1 MPTPTPRLLILGG
14 GAVVTEYY
22 VPALHALGWQ
32 HEALIAEPSQRAIE
46 AIGALAAS
54 IRVDALDF
62 ETALADTSIGS
73 RFDAAVVAV
82 PNALHERAAELAL
95 KRGLHVLC
103 EKPLAMSS
111 EACCRLATVAEQAG
125 RTLGVGM
132 VRRLLPSFELL
143 QQAISS
149 RLIGDLIR
157 IDAQDGEPYAWLSDS
172 GASFRPENGGVL
184 TDMGVHYLDF
194 LQELCGPLTPLSYT
208 DDCRGGVE
216 ANALFELR
224 TQDGIP
230 LNVQLSRTRRLAN
243 RMVCMGT
250 RGSLSLAKDKFD
262 RCVWRA
268 EDSNATLLVR
278 DEAAAGSL
286 EDAFKRQLLEFV
298 TGIRNGAAPRVSADR
313 ASTTMRLIEWAYS
326 QRHGK
331 AAAAPSS
338 ESASLEAGPVFITG
352 GTGFIGSHLVERL
365 SVTAPNSIVAA
376 VRSYRTCAEIA
387 RFPISLPRV
396 DLLDSGAVR
405 QALRGARYVFHL
417 AYGREDR
424 DAERITV
431 DATRTVVEAAIAEQC
446 EAVVVLSTIYVFG
459 RHEARVDES
468 SAYAPVGGAYGRTK
482 TRMEQWCLSRAASSP
497 RTRIVV
503 LNPGCVYGPRGS
515 TYSEMPSRLAHE
527 GAFCWI
533 DQGRGIANYTYV
545 GNLVDAMLAAATC
558 VEAHGQ
564 RFIVC
569 DGSTTWRT
577 FLEGLLGPGAAELL
591 SYTRAE
597 LQDLHRRRPR
607 PALRDLGR
615 IIANDPDV
623 RSVIRESR
631 TGELALRAVDRVA
644 PRMLAPLRAK
654 PARQQL
660 TAEPTRSN
668 NKPLPPEWLSDLFGP
683 ESTVFVA
690 DRAHDVLGWTPRISL
705 EDGMQH
711 TRMWLDQTGGS
722 ADSD

>member
-1 MPTPTPRLLILGG
+1 LLILGG

-32 HEALIAEPSQRAIE
+32 HGALVVEPSRRAIE
-46 AIGALAAS
+46 AIGDLDAS

-73 RFDAAVVAV
+73 SFDAAVVAV

-111 EACCRLATVAEQAG
+111 AACCRLATVAEQAG
-125 RTLGVGM
+125 RTLAVGM
-132 VRRLLPSFELL
+132 VRRLLPSFQLL
-143 QQAISS
+143 QQALAS
-149 RLIGDLIR
+149 RLIGDLVG
-157 IDAQDGEPYAWLSDS
+157 IDVQDGEPYAWLSDS

-216 ANALFELR
+216 ANSLFELR
-224 TQDGIP
+224 TQHGVP
-230 LNVQLSRTRRLAN
+230 LKLELSRTRRLAN
-243 RMVCMGT
+243 TMVCTGT
-250 RGSLSLAKDKFD
+250 RGSLSVAKDRFD
-262 RCVWRA
+262 RCVWKP
-268 EDSNATLLVR
+268 EDSSAAVLVR
-278 DEAAAGSL
+278 DEASAGLL
-286 EDAFKRQLLEFV
+286 ESAFERQLLEFAK
-298 TGIRNGAAPRVSADR
+298 GIQCGAPPRVSGDY
-313 ASTTMRLIEWAYS
+313 ASRTMQLIEWAYAH
-326 QRHGK
+326 REK
-331 AAAAPSS
+331 AAVEPSS
-338 ESASLEAGPVFITG
+338 ESAILKSGPVFVTG

-365 SVTAPNSIVAA
+365 ASSPSSPVVAG

-387 RFPISLPRV
+387 RFPISMPRV
-396 DLLDSGAVR
+396 DLLDSAAVR

-431 DATRTVVEAAIAEQC
+431 DATRTIVEAAIAERC

-459 RHEARVDES
+459 RQDGRVDES
-468 SAYAPVGGAYGRTK
+468 CPYVPVGGAYGRTK
-482 TRMEQWCLSRAASSP
+482 TLMEQWCLGRAASSP
-497 RTRIVV
+497 DTRIVV

-515 TYSEMPSRLAHE
+515 TYSEMPARLARE

-533 DQGRGIANYTYV
+533 DDGRGIANYTYV
-545 GNLVDAMLAAATC
+545 DNLVDAMLAAATC
-558 VEAHGQ
+558 VEAHGR

-569 DGSTTWRT
+569 DGATTWRT
-577 FLEGLLGPGAAELL
+577 FFEGLLGPGAAELP
-591 SYTRAE
+591 SYTRHE
-597 LQDLHRRRPR
+597 LQELHRRRPR
-607 PALRDLGR
+607 PALRD
-615 IIANDPDV
+615 IARLIVSDPDV

-644 PRMLAPLRAK
+644 PRVLAPLRAK

-660 TAEPTRSN
+660 RTEPTPSN
-668 NKPLPPEWLSDLFGP
+668 RPLPPDWLWGLFGP
-683 ESTVFVA
+683 ESTLFVA
-690 DRAHDVLGWTPRISL
+690 DRAREVLGWTPRVSL
-705 EDGMQH
+705 EDGMQR
-711 TRMWLDQTGGS
+711 TRIWLEQSDVRPD
-722 ADSD
+722 AD